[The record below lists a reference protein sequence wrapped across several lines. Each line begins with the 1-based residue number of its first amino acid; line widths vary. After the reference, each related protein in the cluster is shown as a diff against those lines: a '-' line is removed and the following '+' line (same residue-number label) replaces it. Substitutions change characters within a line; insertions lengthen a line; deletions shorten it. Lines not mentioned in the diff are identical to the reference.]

1 MKILSKFYVGI
12 IYAFL
17 YLPIAVLIVF
27 SFNDAKSRTVFTE
40 FTFKWYEKLFT
51 NDIILSAFANTLY
64 VALVA
69 GVCAVILGTLAAIG
83 INAMNRKLQ
92 SLLLNVT
99 YLPMINP
106 DIITGVSLMLLFVFI
121 RMELGFTSLI
131 LAHITFNVP
140 IVIFNV
146 LPKLRQLDK
155 NVYNAALDLG
165 CNPAQAFRK
174 VVLP

>member
-1 MKILSKFYVGI
+1 
-12 IYAFL
+12 
-17 YLPIAVLIVF
+17 
-27 SFNDAKSRTVFTE
+27 
-40 FTFKWYEKLFT
+40 
-51 NDIILSAFANTLY
+51 
-64 VALVA
+64 
-69 GVCAVILGTLAAIG
+69 
-83 INAMNRKLQ
+83 MNKKLQ
-92 SLLLNVT
+92 ALLLNVT

-146 LPKLRQLDK
+146 LPKLRQLDR

-165 CNPAQAFRK
+165 CNPMQAFRK
-174 VVLP
+174 VILPEIMPGIAAGFFAFCNIFL

>member
-27 SFNDAKSRTVFTE
+27 SFNDAKSRTVFTD

-51 NDIILSAFANTLY
+51 NDIILGAFANTLF

-69 GVCAVILGTLAAIG
+69 GIGAVVLGTFAAIG
-83 INAMNRKLQ
+83 INAMNKKLQ

-131 LAHITFNVP
+131 LAHITFNHL
-140 IVIFNV
+140 ILCRLLFFLAAI
-146 LPKLRQLDK
+146 LPRRSEKLYFPKSCPESQQDFFF
-155 NVYNAALDLG
+155 
-165 CNPAQAFRK
+165 P
-174 VVLP
+174 

>member
-1 MKILSKFYVGI
+1 MKFLSKFYVGI

-51 NDIILSAFANTLY
+51 NDIILTAFRNTLI

-83 INAMNRKLQ
+83 INAMSKKLQ
-92 SLLLNVT
+92 SLLLN
-99 YLPMINP
+99 I
-106 DIITGVSLMLLFVFI
+106 S
-121 RMELGFTSLI
+121 
-131 LAHITFNVP
+131 
-140 IVIFNV
+140 
-146 LPKLRQLDK
+146 
-155 NVYNAALDLG
+155 
-165 CNPAQAFRK
+165 
-174 VVLP
+174 